1 MISQDAS
8 PPALPVPPP
17 RAGNHLAEVVAGP
30 KGPVAVYH
38 FSFEGRRGRR
48 LLVLKLDHYGDFLIA
63 LPALKK
69 LRETFAADHITLV
82 CGSWNVELARRL
94 GVADEICTYD
104 FFPENGAFWTGL
116 PYEGLGRFHEVCR
129 GQFDIAVDLR
139 VDEDTRFLLEHI
151 DARAR
156 CGIGVRARYPFLDI
170 VLPPQFEQRE
180 SEGRWI
186 SIGPDRFQSRMPK
199 RTPFF
204 HENDFSVTNTHL
216 VFGPYILLPRGSLRA
231 YFGLRLLSLFPRL
244 SRVRI
249 VIDATR
255 ASGDQIVATERVSWD
270 HSGEPR
276 GATLEFTNDDPAS
289 LYEFRIHARGCP
301 ILSRLRFFGVRIEQI
316 GGSSARLKRAE
327 LHVGEQLSQLAD
339 LISQRTGSLY
349 SPELFARR
357 PASFELT
364 GGDASTNQIVVS
376 PLSNSDLRD
385 WGMANYVRLISLLL
399 DRTDCRIM
407 LVGSGAQRRQ
417 LDRLLEENG
426 RDPRI
431 SNLAGTSDWF
441 GTAEIIRAAD
451 LVISNNSGVA
461 HLAAACGT
469 PTLAIYSG
477 SHQPQEWGPRGNN
490 VRAVMALV
498 PCSPCGYDKLEECPN
513 DHQCMRQIAPETIA
527 DRAIE
532 MLTGLSQRQSR
543 SNPHP
548 RKIGTPL
555 SSRDQW
561 QR

>member
-17 RAGNHLAEVVAGP
+17 RAGNHLAEVVTGP
-30 KGPVAVYH
+30 RGPVAVYH
-38 FSFEGRRGRR
+38 FSFEGRHGRR
-48 LLVLKLDHYGDFLIA
+48 LLVLKLDHHGDFLIA

-69 LRETFAADHITLV
+69 LRDAFAADHITLV

-94 GVADEICTYD
+94 GVADEVRSYD
-104 FFPENGAFWTGL
+104 FFPENGAFWTGQ
-116 PYEGLGRFHEVCR
+116 PYEGLGRFHEVCCGR
-129 GQFDIAVDLR
+129 FDIAVDLR

-151 DARAR
+151 DAATR

-180 SEGRWI
+180 SEGLWI

-216 VFGPYILLPRGSLRA
+216 VFGPYLLLPQGSLRA
-231 YFGLRLLSLFPRL
+231 HFGLRLVSLFPRL

-255 ASGDQIVATERVSWD
+255 ASGDEMVATGRVSWD

-276 GATLEFTNDDPAS
+276 GATLEFTNDDPAA
-289 LYEFRIHARGCP
+289 LYEFRIHARGRP
-301 ILSRLRFFGVRIEQI
+301 MRSRLRFFGVRIEQI
-316 GGSSARLKRAE
+316 GGSTARFKRGE
-327 LHVGEQLSQLAD
+327 LHIGEQLSQLAD
-339 LISQRTGSLY
+339 LIDQRTGSLY
-349 SPELFARR
+349 SPGLFARG

-364 GGDASTNQIVVS
+364 GGAASTNQIVVS

-385 WGMANYVRLISLLL
+385 WGMANYARLISLLL
-399 DRTDCRIM
+399 DKTDCRIM
-407 LVGSGAQRRQ
+407 LVGSGAQGRQ

-431 SNLAGTSDWF
+431 TNLAGTSDWF
-441 GTAEIIRAAD
+441 GTADIVRAAD

-498 PCSPCGYDKLEECPN
+498 PCSPCGYDKLDECPN
-513 DHQCMRQIAPETIA
+513 DHQCMKQIAPETIA

-532 MLTGLSQRQSR
+532 MLTGPSQRQSR

-548 RKIGTPL
+548 ARSARL
-555 SSRDQW
+555 
-561 QR
+561 